1 MLDADGRNKDGA
13 DAVKINRGTVDLNAM
28 SGDSELWFLEGGGDM
43 GALMRAHDWSTSPLG
58 PPERWPPAMRS
69 YVSLMLGSKFPMFA
83 AWGDDLGFI
92 YNDAYVPVLGNK
104 HPRALGR
111 RFHDIWSEIWSDIS
125 PLIDATLAGEAVY
138 RDDLPLVMNRKG
150 FDEQTWFTFSYSPM
164 REEGGAIAGMFCACT
179 ETTRQVTAERALRQS
194 EERLEMALTAG
205 NSIGTW
211 DWDVAS
217 DRVVADARFAQLYGV
232 DPERAK
238 AGAPIAE
245 FFAGI
250 YQDDLKALQ
259 EKIAVALR
267 SGEDF
272 AAEYR
277 LRQPDGSFRWV
288 VAQGRCLLGG
298 DGVPL
303 RFPGV
308 SFDITERKAAEARL
322 RELADNI
329 SQFAWTADATGSIYW
344 YNKRWYDF
352 TGTTLEEMQGWG
364 WRAVHH
370 PDHVERV
377 VAKVSRYFATGE
389 PWEDTF
395 PLRSAT
401 GEYRWFLSRASPIRN
416 EIGEVERWFGTNTD
430 VTDQLTAEEKLR
442 ELNATL
448 ETRIASAMA
457 EREKTEERLRQ
468 SQKMEAVGQLTGG
481 LAHDFNNLLTGIG
494 GSLEM
499 IKSRTAQGR
508 MDVVDRYVAAAQSA
522 VKRAAALT
530 HRLLA
535 FSRRQTLDPKPVNAN
550 RLIAG
555 MEELIHRT
563 VGPSVHIE
571 VVGAGGLWSILVDP
585 NQLENA
591 LLNLCINA
599 RDAMPDGGRLTIE
612 TANATLDERVAKERD
627 LKPGQYVSLCV
638 TDTGTGMTPDVVAHA
653 FDPFFTTK
661 PLGAGT
667 GLGLSM
673 IYGFARQSGGQ
684 VRITS
689 TVDEGTTMALYLPRH
704 DSETELEAVAAV
716 QTAANA
722 ATDGEI
728 VMVIDDEPTI
738 RMLVAEI
745 LEEAGYATIEAS
757 DGISGM
763 RVLQS
768 SARIDLLI
776 TDVGLPGGMNG
787 RQIADAARVFRPG
800 LKVLFITG
808 YADKAFVGS
817 ELLETGMQVI
827 TKPFEM
833 DVLSRKVRELI
844 EG

>member
-1 MLDADGRNKDGA
+1 
-13 DAVKINRGTVDLNAM
+13 M
-28 SGDSELWFLEGGGDM
+28 SAAEIESKLWFLEGGGDM
-43 GALMRAHDWSTSPLG
+43 GALMRAHDWSASPLG
-58 PPERWPPAMRS
+58 PPVRWPLAMRA

-83 AWGDDLGFI
+83 AWGKELGFI
-92 YNDAYVPVLGNK
+92 YNDAYAQILGNK

-111 RFHDIWSEIWSDIS
+111 RFYDIWSEIWSDIS
-125 PLIDATLAGEAVY
+125 PLIDATMTGEAVY
-138 RDDLPLVMNRKG
+138 REDLPLVMNRKG

-164 REEGGAIAGMFCACT
+164 REESGAIVGLYCACT

-211 DWDVAS
+211 DWDIAN

-238 AGAPIAE
+238 AGAPAAE
-245 FFAGI
+245 FFGGI
-250 YQDDLKALQ
+250 HHDDLEELQ
-259 EKIAVALR
+259 AEIAAALR
-267 SGEDF
+267 TGEAF
-272 AAEYR
+272 SSEYR
-277 LRQPDGSFRWV
+277 LRQPDGSVRWV
-288 VAQGRCLLGG
+288 VAQGRCLLGA
-298 DGVPL
+298 DGKPL

-308 SFDITERKAAEARL
+308 SFDITERKAADARL
-322 RELADNI
+322 QEMADNI
-329 SQFAWTADATGSIYW
+329 SQFAWTADAAGSIYW
-344 YNKRWYDF
+344 YNKRWYDY
-352 TGTTLEEMQGWG
+352 TGTTLGEMQGWG

-370 PDHVERV
+370 PAHVERV
-377 VAKVSRYFATGE
+377 VAKISRCFATGE

-401 GEYRWFLSRASPIRN
+401 GEYRWFLSRALPIRN
-416 EIGEVERWFGTNTD
+416 EAGEVERWFGTNTD
-430 VTDQLTAEEKLR
+430 VTDQLAAEEKLR

-448 ETRIASAMA
+448 ETRITSAMA
-457 EREKTEERLRQ
+457 DREKTEDRLRQ

-499 IKSRTAQGR
+499 IKTRTAQGKT
-508 MDVVDRYVAAAQSA
+508 DVVDRYVAAAQSA

-535 FSRRQTLDPKPVNAN
+535 FSRRQTLDPKPVNVN

-563 VGPSVHIE
+563 VGPSVHME
-571 VVGAGGLWSILVDP
+571 VVGAGGLWSTLVDP

-591 LLNLCINA
+591 LRNLCINA
-599 RDAMPDGGRLTIE
+599 RDAMPDGGRLIIE
-612 TANATLDERVAKERD
+612 TANTSLEERAASERE
-627 LKPGQYVSLCV
+627 LTPGQYVCLTV
-638 TDTGTGMTPDVVAHA
+638 ADTGTGMTPDVVSHA

-661 PLGAGT
+661 PLGLGT

-673 IYGFARQSGGQ
+673 IYGFVRQSGGQ

-689 TVDEGTTMALYLPRH
+689 DVGRGTTMRLYLPRH
-704 DSETELEAVAAV
+704 DSEAELEAAAFI
-716 QTAANA
+716 QGQANA
-722 ATDGEI
+722 AAVGEV

-787 RQIADAARVFRPG
+787 RQIADAARVFRPS

-808 YADKAFVGS
+808 YAENAALGATH
-817 ELLETGMQVI
+817 LERGMQVI